1 LDTLTTTAGR
11 AAIAGSVIGSPV
23 RGITGSG
30 AIVVDVVVD
39 AFVDD
44 VVVVDLALVLVDGG
58 LVVGGEVS
66 ATVVAGDAPLPPQAA
81 IVSVADINND
91 DLTNFTVPLGEQSA
105 LRAVDG
111 CRTCG

>member
-1 LDTLTTTAGR
+1 MTTTAGR

-44 VVVVDLALVLVDGG
+44 VVVDLALVLVDGS

-91 DLTNFTVPLGEQSA
+91 DLTNFTIPLGEQSA

>member
-1 LDTLTTTAGR
+1 MTTTAGR

-23 RGITGSG
+23 SGITGSG
-30 AIVVDVVVD
+30 AIVVDVVD
-39 AFVDD
+39 APVDD
-44 VVVVDLALVLVDGG
+44 VVVDLAVVLVDEG
-58 LVVGGEVS
+58 LAVVGGEVS
-66 ATVVAGDAPLPPQAA
+66 ATVVDGDAPLPPQAA

-91 DLTNFTVPLGEQSA
+91 DLTNFTIPLGEQSA